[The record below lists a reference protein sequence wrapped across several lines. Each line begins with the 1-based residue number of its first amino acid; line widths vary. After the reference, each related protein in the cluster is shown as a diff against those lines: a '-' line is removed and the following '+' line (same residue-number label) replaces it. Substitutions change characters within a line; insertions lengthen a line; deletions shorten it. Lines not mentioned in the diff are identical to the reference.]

1 MGMAKKIRFLLI
13 ERGCTQIELAQKLGI
28 SRANLSDR
36 LKRDN
41 FTEKDLVK
49 IADALDCDFE
59 ACFVLRDTGKR
70 I

>member
-1 MGMAKKIRFLLI
+1 M
-13 ERGCTQIELAQKLGI
+13 TQVKLAAKLGI
-28 SRANLSDR
+28 TPATLNDKLVRDNLSER
-36 LKRDN
+36 
-41 FTEKDLVK
+41 DLVK